1 MDVQFKEV
9 QKFSGLIWL
18 LLAPLGIF
26 IFYGIVKQFVFGV
39 PFGDNPMSNI
49 GLILVALLVVA
60 IVLLFLFLRLETK
73 INKEFIQIRFF
84 PFTSKTIQW
93 EDIKSAEVLQ
103 YGFVG
108 GWGLRI
114 GTKYGTVY
122 NMSGDKGLAL
132 ELNSGKKI
140 LIGSQRLDEL
150 KKVISQIEIPLGNL

>member
-9 QKFSGLIWL
+9 QKFSSLIWL
-18 LLAPLGIF
+18 LLAPIAILIL
-26 IFYGIVKQFVFGV
+26 YGLVKQLVLGE
-39 PFGDNPMSNI
+39 PFGDNPMSNT
-49 GLILVALLVVA
+49 GLILVGLLVLV
-60 IVLLFLFLRLETK
+60 IVLLFLFLRLETN
-73 INKEFIQIRFF
+73 INKERIELKFF

-93 EDIKSAEVLQ
+93 KDIKSAEVLK

-132 ELNSGKKI
+132 ELLNGKK
-140 LIGSQRLDEL
+140 LVIGTQKVDEL
-150 KKVISQIEIPLGNL
+150 KSVVNQLSVPQDN